1 MLQTIVPES
10 SSISALKAVVGLYD
24 GSTLLKTCTSSDY
37 LQDFSLYRE
46 GDTGKFF
53 GFGISH
59 KLLITFIDTDRNLA
73 IYKGNNIKIDLG
85 NGEVFDRPFPTLYIT
100 EVEREEKSNNITCTA
115 VDIIQAANGILAT
128 ELNLVAPY
136 TLRDVAIKAATLLG
150 LEVTGMDDTFDL
162 SFAEGGNFLGDETLR
177 DILNAIA
184 EATQTIYYINNEN
197 KLVFKRLDRDG
208 VPVFTIA
215 KKDYYELTT
224 QTTIT
229 LSKICHTT
237 ELGDNLYSGDDTGV
251 TQYIRDNPFW
261 TNRLDVGTLLDN
273 ALARTA
279 GTTLAQLECE
289 WIGNYLL
296 EIGDKIAVVTEDNN
310 TVNTYLFDDVID
322 YAGYINQITS
332 WEFTQDEATTAANP
346 TSIGEKINQTFA
358 KVDKVNK
365 EITLMAQE
373 VTDTK
378 SGLAELKLTTDDIT
392 LRVENIENSEVNIEN
407 DANFIA
413 LKERVGALE
422 VSDTEIKASVSSVES
437 TLTTKINTD
446 VGNLETSLKGE
457 IKAGDD
463 ELGAEITT
471 VKSNVSALQVE
482 SAGIS
487 ASVKSLETK
496 TDNSL
501 NAMDNTIT
509 ALSKEVNLKMTSEE
523 VNISINKA
531 LENGIDKVKTTYK
544 NYTFDD
550 AGLNISNSDS
560 EFNTKI
566 TENGMRIYKYNQEVL
581 TANNE
586 GVTAADLHARTFLI
600 IGENSRLEDRGN
612 RTACFWIGHVGG

>member
-10 SSISALKAVVGLYD
+10 SSISALRAMVGLYD
-24 GSTLLKTCTSSDY
+24 GSTLLKTCTCGDY

-53 GFGISH
+53 GFGVSH
-59 KLLITFIDTDRNLA
+59 KLLITFIDIDRTLA

-85 NGEVFDRPFPTLYIT
+85 NGEIFDRPFPTLYIT

-128 ELNLVAPY
+128 DLELVAPY
-136 TLRDVAIKAATLLG
+136 TLRDVATRAAALLG

-197 KLVFKRLDRDG
+197 KLTFKRLDRYG
-208 VPVFTIA
+208 EPVFTIT
-215 KKDYYELTT
+215 KDDYYELTT
-224 QTTIT
+224 QTART

-237 ELGDNLYSGDDTGV
+237 ELGDNLYSGDDTGI
-251 TQYIRDNPFW
+251 TQYVRDNPFW
-261 TNRLDVGTLLDN
+261 TNRLDIGTLIDN

-279 GTTLAQLECE
+279 GTTITQLECE
-289 WIGNYLL
+289 WAGNYLI

-322 YAGYINQITS
+322 YVGYIDQITS

-358 KVDKVNK
+358 RVDKVNK

-378 SGLAELKLTTDDIT
+378 SEVAELKLTTDNIT
-392 LRVENIENSEVNIEN
+392 LRVEKIENSEIEIDVDLEN

-422 VSDTEIKASVSSVES
+422 VSDTEIKASVSEIE
-437 TLTTKINTD
+437 TITNDNTD
-446 VGNLETSLKGE
+446 E
-457 IKAGDD
+457 IAS
-463 ELGAEITT
+463 
-471 VKSNVSALQVE
+471 VKQNISTLQVE

-487 ASVKSLETK
+487 ASVKSLENK
-496 TDNSL
+496 TDSSL
-501 NAMDNTIT
+501 DALDNTIT
-509 ALSKEVNLKMTSEE
+509 NLSKEVNLKVDADA

-531 LENGIDKVKTTYK
+531 LEEGVDKVKTSSK

-550 AGLNISNSDS
+550 TGLNISSSDTAI
-560 EFNTKI
+560 NTTV
-566 TENGMRIYKYNQEVL
+566 TEDGMRIYKYNQEVL
-581 TANNE
+581 TANNQ
-586 GVTAADLHARTFLI
+586 GVTATDLHARTYLI
-600 IGENSRLEDRGN
+600 IGENSRLEDRGS
-612 RTACFWIGHVGG
+612 RTACFWIGPAGG

>member
-53 GFGISH
+53 GFGVSH
-59 KLLITFIDTDRNLA
+59 KLLITFIDTDRTLA

-85 NGEVFDRPFPTLYIT
+85 DGEVFDRPFPTLYIT
-100 EVEREEKSNNITCTA
+100 EIEREEKSNNITCTA

-128 ELNLVAPY
+128 ELELVAPY
-136 TLRDVAIKAATLLG
+136 TLRDVVIKAAALLG

-162 SFAEGGNFLGDETLR
+162 SFTEGANFLGNETLR

-208 VPVFTIA
+208 APVFTIA

-224 QTTIT
+224 QTTRT

-237 ELGDNLYSGDDTGV
+237 ELGDNLYSGDDTGA
-251 TQYIRDNPFW
+251 TQYVRNNPFW
-261 TNRLDVGTLLDN
+261 TNRLDIGTILDN

-279 GTTLAQLECE
+279 GTTLTQLECE
-289 WIGNYLL
+289 WVGNYLI
-296 EIGDKIAVVTEDNN
+296 EIGDKIAVVTEDNK

-332 WEFTQDEATTAANP
+332 WEFTQDETTTAANP

-358 KVDKVNK
+358 RVDKVNK
-365 EITLMAQE
+365 RI
-373 VTDTK
+373 
-378 SGLAELKLTTDDIT
+378 EL
-392 LRVENIENSEVNIEN
+392 V
-407 DANFIA
+407 
-413 LKERVGALE
+413 
-422 VSDTEIKASVSSVES
+422 VSDVEEAKS
-437 TLTTKINTD
+437 
-446 VGNLETSLKGE
+446 
-457 IKAGDD
+457 
-463 ELGAEITT
+463 IT
-471 VKSNVSALQVE
+471 SALQVE
-482 SAGIS
+482 SAEIS

-501 NAMDNTIT
+501 NAIDNTIT
-509 ALSKEVNLKMTSEE
+509 ALSKEVNLKVSSEA
-523 VNISINKA
+523 VNISIAKA
-531 LENGIDKVKTTYK
+531 LENGIDKVKTTSK

-550 AGLNISNSDS
+550 NGLNISSSDS
-560 EFNTKI
+560 AFNTDI
-566 TENGMRIYKYNQEVL
+566 TENGMRIYKNNQEVL

>member
-37 LQDFSLYRE
+37 LQYFSLYRE

-59 KLLITFIDTDRNLA
+59 KLLITFVDIDRNLA

-85 NGEVFDRPFPTLYIT
+85 DGEVFDRPFPTLYIT

-128 ELNLVAPY
+128 ELNLIAPY
-136 TLRDVAIKAATLLG
+136 TLRDVTIKAAALLG

-162 SFAEGGNFLGDETLR
+162 SFTEGANFLGNETLR

-224 QTTIT
+224 QTTRT

-251 TQYIRDNPFW
+251 TQYVRDNPFW
-261 TNRLDVGTLLDN
+261 TNRLDIGTLIDN

-279 GTTLAQLECE
+279 GTTLTQLECE
-289 WIGNYLL
+289 WAGNYLL

-358 KVDKVNK
+358 RVDKVNK
-365 EITLMAQE
+365 RIDLVVSDVSAN
-373 VTDTK
+373 K
-378 SGLAELKLTTDDIT
+378 SQLAEIKLTTDDIT

-407 DANFIA
+407 NTNFIA

-422 VSDTEIKASVSSVES
+422 VSDTEIKASVSA
-437 TLTTKINTD
+437 
-446 VGNLETSLKGE
+446 LETNINSTEASLQEKIE
-457 IKAGDD
+457 AGDNKL
-463 ELGAEITT
+463 EAEIVT
-471 VKSNVSALQVE
+471 VKSNIAALQVE
-482 SAGIS
+482 SNEIS
-487 ASVKSLETK
+487 ASVKELET
-496 TDNSL
+496 TTTNSV
-501 NAMDNTIT
+501 NAIGSTVENLT
-509 ALSKEVNLKMTSEE
+509 KEVNLKMTSEE

-531 LENGIDKVKTTYK
+531 LENGIDKVKTTSK

-550 AGLNISNSDS
+550 AGLNISNPDS